1 MVRKS
6 LWSLVLA
13 IGFAAPLTAQAAPAR
28 VPPPP
33 KLDYDS
39 LAFARQVTQW
49 FLYADVD
56 SLWAHSDTS
65 LQSAYGGNKEVWA
78 DQVAQFALQFGQ
90 ESSLIE
96 ERWVQ
101 RLGRRQYWRIMKLT
115 ESGEPIALR
124 WVLLPGK
131 KVPGFGINP
140 VSALP
145 PVDPQ

>member
-6 LWSLVLA
+6 LWSLILTIGLA
-13 IGFAAPLTAQAAPAR
+13 GPLTAQAAPAR

-39 LAFARQVTQW
+39 LAFGRQLTQW
-49 FLYADVD
+49 FLYAEID
-56 SLWAHSDTS
+56 SLWAHTDSS
-65 LQSAYGGNKEVWA
+65 FKANVGGDPGFWS
-78 DQVAQFALQFGQ
+78 DQVAQFAVQFGQ
-90 ESSLIE
+90 EREVVE

-101 RLGRRQYWRIMKLT
+101 RLGLRQYWRVVRLT
-115 ESGEPIALR
+115 EAPEPFALR
-124 WVLLPGK
+124 WVLRPGRMIS
-131 KVPGFGINP
+131 GLGINP

>member
-6 LWSLVLA
+6 FWSLILA
-13 IGFAAPLTAQAAPAR
+13 FGISAPLSAQAAPAR

>member
-6 LWSLVLA
+6 FWSLILA
-13 IGFAAPLTAQAAPAR
+13 VGITAPLSAQAAPAR

>member
-6 LWSLVLA
+6 LLALILA
-13 IGFAAPLTAQAAPAR
+13 IGLAAPLAAQAAPAR

-39 LAFARQVTQW
+39 LAFGRQLTTW
-49 FLYADVD
+49 FLYAEVD

-65 LQSAYGGNKEVWA
+65 LQSAYGGNKEIWA
-78 DQVAQFALQFGQ
+78 DQIAQFAVQAGQ
-90 ESSLIE
+90 ETALVE

-124 WVLLPGK
+124 WVMLPGK

>member
-6 LWSLVLA
+6 LWSLALA
-13 IGFAAPLTAQAAPAR
+13 IGIAAPLSAQAAPAR

-39 LAFARQVTQW
+39 LAFGRQLTQW
-49 FLYADVD
+49 LLYAEVD

-65 LQSAYGGNKEVWA
+65 LQSAFGGNKEVWT
-78 DQVAQFALQFGQ
+78 DQIAQFAIQFGQ
-90 ESSLIE
+90 ETALVE

-101 RLGRRQYWRIMKLT
+101 RLGKRQYWRTMKLT

-131 KVPGFGINP
+131 KTSGYGINP

>member
-1 MVRKS
+1 MVRRS

-13 IGFAAPLTAQAAPAR
+13 VVFAAPLAAQTPSAH

-39 LAFARQVTQW
+39 VAFGRQMTQW
-49 FLYADVD
+49 FLYAEID

-65 LQSAYGGNKEVWA
+65 LQSAYGGKKEVWA

-90 ESSLIE
+90 ENAVVE

-101 RLGRRQYWRIMKLT
+101 RLGRRQYWRIMQLS

-145 PVDPQ
+145 PVDP

>member
-1 MVRKS
+1 MLRKS
-6 LWSLVLA
+6 ILTLA
-13 IGFAAPLTAQAAPAR
+13 LTLGVATSLTAQGALPK

-49 FLYADVD
+49 FLYADID

-65 LQSAYGGNKEVWA
+65 LQTAYGGNKGMWA
-78 DQVAQFALQFGQ
+78 DQVAQFALQLGQ
-90 ESSLIE
+90 ETGLVE

-101 RLGRRQYWRIMKLT
+101 RLGFRQYWRIIRLS
-115 ESGEPIALR
+115 EVPEPFAIR

-131 KVPGFGINP
+131 KIRGMGINP
-140 VSALP
+140 ANDLP
-145 PVDPQ
+145 PVDP

>member
-6 LWSLVLA
+6 FWSLVLML
-13 IGFAAPLTAQAAPAR
+13 GVAAPLAAQAAPAH

-33 KLDYDS
+33 KLEYDS
-39 LAFARQVTQW
+39 LAFGRQLTTW
-49 FLYADVD
+49 FLYAEVD

-65 LQSAYGGNKEVWA
+65 LQSAYGGNKEIWA
-78 DQVAQFALQFGQ
+78 QQIAEFAVQAGQ
-90 ESSLIE
+90 ETALIE

-101 RLGRRQYWRIMKLT
+101 RLGRRQYWRMMKLT
-115 ESGEPIALR
+115 ESGEAIALR

-145 PVDPQ
+145 PVDP

>member
-1 MVRKS
+1 MTRRS
-6 LWSLVLA
+6 WWSLALA
-13 IGFAAPLTAQAAPAR
+13 FVVATPLGAQAAPAH

-39 LAFARQVTQW
+39 LAFGRQLTQW
-49 FLYADVD
+49 FLYAEID
-56 SLWAHSDTS
+56 SLSAHSDPS
-65 LQSAYGGNKEVWA
+65 FAQNVGGAPAFWA
-78 DQVAQFALQFGQ
+78 DQVAQFAVQFGQ
-90 ESSLIE
+90 EDALIE

-101 RLGRRQYWRIMKLT
+101 RLGNRQYWRFMRLS

-131 KVPGFGINP
+131 KTFGFGINP

-145 PVDPQ
+145 PVDP

>member
-1 MVRKS
+1 MLRKS
-6 LWSLVLA
+6 TLFLLLTLGVATS
-13 IGFAAPLTAQAAPAR
+13 LTAQAAPTR

-39 LAFARQVTQW
+39 LAFGRQLTQW
-49 FLYADVD
+49 FLYAEVD

-65 LQSAYGGNKEVWA
+65 LQSAYGGNKEIWA
-78 DQVAQFALQFGQ
+78 QQIAQFAEQFGQ
-90 ESSLIE
+90 EKELVE

-101 RLGRRQYWRIMKLT
+101 RLGRRQYWRMMKLT
-115 ESGEPIALR
+115 ESGEAIALR
-124 WVLLPGK
+124 WVMLPGK

-145 PVDPQ
+145 PVDP

>member
-6 LWSLVLA
+6 LWSLILA

-39 LAFARQVTQW
+39 LAFGRQLTQW
-49 FLYADVD
+49 FLYAEVD
-56 SLWAHSDTS
+56 SLWAHSD
-65 LQSAYGGNKEVWA
+65 SALRQNVGNDPGFWA
-78 DQVAQFALQFGQ
+78 DQIAQFAMQAGQ
-90 ESSLIE
+90 ETGLVE

-101 RLGRRQYWRIMKLT
+101 RLGLRQYWRIIRL
-115 ESGEPIALR
+115 SDSPEPVALR
-124 WVLLPGK
+124 WVMRPGK
-131 KVPGFGINP
+131 MVSGLGINP
-140 VSALP
+140 ASALP

>member
-1 MVRKS
+1 MSKR
-6 LWSLVLA
+6 LLMALALVM
-13 IGFAAPLTAQAAPAR
+13 GGTSMAAAQAAPAR
-28 VPPPP
+28 VPAPP

-39 LAFARQVTQW
+39 LAFGRQLTQW
-49 FLYADVD
+49 LLYAEID

-65 LQSAYGGNKEVWA
+65 LQSNFGGNKEVWT
-78 DQVAQFALQFGQ
+78 DQVAQFAIQFGQ
-90 ESSLIE
+90 ETALVE

-101 RLGRRQYWRIMKLT
+101 RLGKRQYWRMMKLT

-131 KVPGFGINP
+131 KTSGYGINP